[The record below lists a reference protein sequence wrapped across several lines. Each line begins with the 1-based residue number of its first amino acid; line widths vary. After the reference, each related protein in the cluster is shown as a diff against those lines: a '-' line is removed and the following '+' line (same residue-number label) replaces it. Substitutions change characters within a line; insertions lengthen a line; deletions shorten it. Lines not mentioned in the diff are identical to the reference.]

1 MYHFKG
7 IKQETK
13 EEKRERI
20 LKKFK
25 KDYNAYV
32 LAQERAIDKIIIEEI
47 LK

>member
-13 EEKRERI
+13 EEKKRRI
-20 LKKFK
+20 QEKFK
-25 KDYNAYV
+25 NDYNAYV